1 MLRWMFFLMRSNNAE
16 KCEQLRLEYAALLDQ
31 SRVAQE
37 DEGRMRQLRQKNR
50 ELTQEL
56 ERLRLQVA
64 RTHHQ
69 LRYFTLKKKILA

>member
-1 MLRWMFFLMRSNNAE
+1 MRSNNAE

-64 RTHHQ
+64 RTHQ

>member
-64 RTHHQ
+64 RTHQ